1 MCSKLVPVSMI
12 GNRQVKIKFGFG
24 RRPEVLRRLASALR
38 PLLQSAASPCRG
50 LASLFSSPAMPLF
63 GGGGSKKNVKDG
75 ALSLPEAVKKRK
87 PDATVLPLITPAAAA
102 LKDEDGKIPLHI
114 AALKKASPVV
124 IKALLAAYPEGA
136 ETTASDGFLPVNKA
150 LTFSAPE
157 ESIKLL
163 LDAYPES
170 MSIKDKNGFYPLH
183 THLLNA
189 TEGVTLVLLDGYP
202 DACKAKDSKH
212 GYLPLHLAAKSAAP
226 VEVVKAVLTTYP
238 EAVSAKENAGNLAL
252 HLAIANN
259 APAAVVKLLL
269 AHDPD
274 SIEATGQQDA
284 TPMSLC
290 DPDPSD
296 PIKKILEDAMTDAGK
311 AKIREDVFGKL
322 DVDGARAKVAGL
334 EAQKA
339 DLEAK
344 VKEMVSK
351 IEAAKAELAQL
362 EKEAGVAPAPW
373 ALLVS

>member
-1 MCSKLVPVSMI
+1 M
-12 GNRQVKIKFGFG
+12 QQF
-24 RRPEVLRRLASALR
+24 
-38 PLLQSAASPCRG
+38 
-50 LASLFSSPAMPLF
+50 
-63 GGGGSKKNVKDG
+63 
-75 ALSLPEAVKKRK
+75 
-87 PDATVLPLITPAAAA
+87 
-102 LKDEDGKIPLHI
+102 
-114 AALKKASPVV
+114 
-124 IKALLAAYPEGA
+124 
-136 ETTASDGFLPVNKA
+136 
-150 LTFSAPE
+150 
-157 ESIKLL
+157 
-163 LDAYPES
+163 
-170 MSIKDKNGFYPLH
+170 
-183 THLLNA
+183 
-189 TEGVTLVLLDGYP
+189 
-202 DACKAKDSKH
+202 
-212 GYLPLHLAAKSAAP
+212 
-226 VEVVKAVLTTYP
+226 
-238 EAVSAKENAGNLAL
+238 
-252 HLAIANN
+252 
-259 APAAVVKLLL
+259 KLLL